1 MIDSSRSYN
10 EHITSAPRS
19 TIYVTFLQLVGLL
32 AIHIG
37 VHAEPIYQWQDAQ
50 GVPHFSDRPRR
61 DGFSNRLGPARSFS
75 DLARQQL
82 NPELGIEVREADQ
95 SAIPENESARVP
107 VRPDSAVPLIEPPI
121 QRVVMAPVT
130 GTELTKRC
138 AQAYR
143 TLGVLKRRPRA
154 TVQADDGRLVT
165 LSRDEKATYIENLEA
180 DIAAHCKG

>member
-10 EHITSAPRS
+10 ELVTSPPRS

-37 VHAEPIYQWQDAQ
+37 VQAEPIYQWQDAQ

-61 DGFSNRLGPARSFS
+61 DGFSNRLGPVRSFS

-95 SAIPENESARVP
+95 SAIPENGSARGP
-107 VRPDSAVPLIEPPI
+107 VRPDSAVLLIEQPI

-138 AQAYR
+138 AQTSR
-143 TLGVLKRRPRA
+143 TLGVWTRRPRTIKA
-154 TVQADDGRLVT
+154 SDARIVSLFRE
-165 LSRDEKATYIENLEA
+165 EKASYTKNLES
-180 DIAAHCKG
+180 

>member
-1 MIDSSRSYN
+1 MIDSSRSN
-10 EHITSAPRS
+10 NKHFTPPART
-19 TIYVTFLQLVGLL
+19 TIYITFLQLVGLL
-32 AIHIG
+32 VSNIG
-37 VHAEPIYQWQDAQ
+37 VQAEPIYRWQDAE

-61 DGFSNRLGPARSFS
+61 DGFSNRLGPVRSFS

-82 NPELGIEVREADQ
+82 NLGLGIEVREADQ
-95 SAIPENESARVP
+95 SAIPENGSARGP

-165 LSRDEKATYIENLEA
+165 LSRDEKATYVGNLEA
-180 DIAAHCKG
+180 DIGAYCKG